1 MLAGGGAAG
10 RDGGGSDLSL
20 HEQDYFYINL
30 SIAAFGRLRCLLFAF
45 DILEGL
51 NIFFVLQSRDL
62 SFAAEDN
69 CDLLR
74 GKFPTLQIH
83 SFSLSRPSNY
93 YYYYFLIE

>member
-1 MLAGGGAAG
+1 M
-10 RDGGGSDLSL
+10 SL
-20 HEQDYFYINL
+20 HEQDYFFINL
-30 SIAAFGRLRCLLFAF
+30 SMAAFGRLRCLLFAF

-51 NIFFVLQSRDL
+51 NLFLILQSRDL

-74 GKFPTLQIH
+74 AEFPMLQIH

-93 YYYYFLIE
+93 YYYFLIE